1 MARSAKKLDR
11 ILRVRSLQL
20 DLTRADEVQAADK
33 LRAEADLK
41 ARILQLADSV
51 APARSPA
58 LASATSLMAA
68 AHYRDRLHQSVVAA
82 DQRIATA
89 NRGLDFARERTVEAK
104 RDQSAIEKLI
114 ARAEADAALAAVR
127 ALENSTS
134 PLRSK
139 NRHGPC

>member
-33 LRAEADLK
+33 LRAEAELK
-41 ARILQLADSV
+41 ARILQLADNV
-51 APARSPA
+51 APAPSAPS
-58 LASATSLMAA
+58 SATSLIAA

-89 NRGLDFARERTVEAK
+89 NRGLEFARERTVEAK

-127 ALENSTS
+127 ALENATS